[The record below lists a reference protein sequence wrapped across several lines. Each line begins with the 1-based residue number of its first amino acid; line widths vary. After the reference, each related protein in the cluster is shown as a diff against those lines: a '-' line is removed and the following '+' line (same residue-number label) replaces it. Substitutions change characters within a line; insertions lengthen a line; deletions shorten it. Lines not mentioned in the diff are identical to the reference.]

1 MLRIISETA
10 PLRKDNSV
18 FRASSTTPRRRH
30 LPHHR
35 RARHRR
41 RFNAHAR
48 QYAAR
53 RRVCQNAHKRG
64 ICGAAPH
71 SDIMRQFQRPIRA
84 ARAARRDR
92 KLPRLVGESSGERAE
107 KGDLF
112 FGILCCIFA
121 QQITEGA
128 FGSPF
133 FGPLKGIYGKGDCF
147 YGRPK
152 RKNSRPKRDDCRADG
167 VFRRT
172 KGPDGSR
179 MAVKDS

>member
-48 QYAAR
+48 Q
-53 RRVCQNAHKRG
+53 NAKR
-64 ICGAAPH
+64 
-71 SDIMRQFQRPIRA
+71 
-84 ARAARRDR
+84 RRDR

-152 RKNSRPKRDDCRADG
+152 RKNSRPKRDGCRADG

-172 KGPDGSR
+172 KGLDGSR

>member
-1 MLRIISETA
+1 MLRIISDTA

-18 FRASSTTPRRRH
+18 CRASSTTPHRRH

-48 QYAAR
+48 QYAYR

-64 ICGAAPH
+64 ICGTAPH
-71 SDIMRQFQRPIRA
+71 SGIMRQLQRPIRA
-84 ARAARRDR
+84 TRAARRDR

-112 FGILCCIFA
+112 SAFYVVSLLSRLQRA
-121 QQITEGA
+121 PSGA
-128 FGSPF
+128 LF

-152 RKNSRPKRDDCRADG
+152 RKNSRPKRDGCRADG

>member
-1 MLRIISETA
+1 MRGRANYSPLCLAMLRIISETA

-35 RARHRR
+35 RARHRL

-48 QYAAR
+48 QYA
-53 RRVCQNAHKRG
+53 KR
-64 ICGAAPH
+64 
-71 SDIMRQFQRPIRA
+71 
-84 ARAARRDR
+84 RRDR

-147 YGRPK
+147 YGRPN
-152 RKNSRPKRDDCRADG
+152 RKNSRPKRDGCRADG

>member
-1 MLRIISETA
+1 MQTGNACGNLAKWMPTMCRRGAMAASPTKVTARCSAKRITGRRETA
-10 PLRKDNSV
+10 EGNG
-18 FRASSTTPRRRH
+18 
-30 LPHHR
+30 LP
-35 RARHRR
+35 
-41 RFNAHAR
+41 
-48 QYAAR
+48 AAR
-53 RRVCQNAHKRG
+53 RR

-71 SDIMRQFQRPIRA
+71 SDIMRQLQRPIRA

-92 KLPRLVGESSGERAE
+92 KLPRLVAESSGERAE

-152 RKNSRPKRDDCRADG
+152 RKNSRPKRDGCRADG